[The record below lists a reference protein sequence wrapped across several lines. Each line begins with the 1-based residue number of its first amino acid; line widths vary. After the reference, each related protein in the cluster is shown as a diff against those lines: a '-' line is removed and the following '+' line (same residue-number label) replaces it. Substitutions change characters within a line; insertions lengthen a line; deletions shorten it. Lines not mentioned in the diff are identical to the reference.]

1 MLRKGFT
8 LTEVLVVLSILGLL
22 LGITLPAVQAVREA
36 SRQASCRN
44 NLQQLGLSLSNFI
57 STNRQFPNHR
67 TELRDKYQGRPVSVG
82 PFYQLAPALE
92 IPTRVEPLML
102 AHLTVRSN
110 GPFLPTPSVLQC
122 PSGYQ
127 GLGYRWNF
135 GTTFSFRWPRDTNF
149 FKLLDGADGVIRFT
163 PLKDSSITD
172 GLSHTAGFSE
182 HPPSA
187 KKFRI
192 EESVINGIIQGDI
205 EPFVQN
211 CEALRG
217 LGNVLSDRG
226 YPWLIN
232 MPSDIMYLHE
242 RLPNASDW
250 DCELHTYPANR
261 NGLELKHSISARSLH
276 KGLVHVSMLDGSVQT
291 VNDSVELLVW
301 NAWGSVS
308 GAD

>member
-57 STNRQFPNHR
+57 STNRRFPNHR
-67 TELRDKYQGRPVSVG
+67 TELRDKYQ
-82 PFYQLAPALE
+82 
-92 IPTRVEPLML
+92 
-102 AHLTVRSN
+102 
-110 GPFLPTPSVLQC
+110 TPSVLQC

>member
-1 MLRKGFT
+1 
-8 LTEVLVVLSILGLL
+8 
-22 LGITLPAVQAVREA
+22 
-36 SRQASCRN
+36 
-44 NLQQLGLSLSNFI
+44 
-57 STNRQFPNHR
+57 
-67 TELRDKYQGRPVSVG
+67 
-82 PFYQLAPALE
+82 
-92 IPTRVEPLML
+92 ML

-135 GTTFSFRWPRDTNF
+135 GTKFSFLWPRDTNF

-163 PLKDSSITD
+163 PLKESSITD

-226 YPWLIN
+226 YPWLTRD
-232 MPSDIMYLHE
+232 PGDIMYLHE
-242 RLPNASDW
+242 RTPNSPTW
-250 DCELHTYPANR
+250 DCELLASGPNASYR
-261 NGLELKHSISARSLH
+261 HSISARSLH
-276 KGLVHVSMLDGSVQT
+276 NGLVHISMLDGSVQT

>member
-1 MLRKGFT
+1 MHRKGFT
-8 LTEVLVVLSILGLL
+8 LTEVLIVLSILGLL

-36 SRQASCRN
+36 SRQVSCRN

-57 STNRQFPNHR
+57 STNRRFPNHR
-67 TELRDKYQGRPVSVG
+67 TELADKYQGRPVYVG
-82 PFYQLAPALE
+82 PFFQLARALE

-135 GTTFSFRWPRDTNF
+135 GTTFSFRPSRGTDLS
-149 FKLLDGADGVIRFT
+149 KLFDGAGGVIRFT

-192 EESVINGIIQGDI
+192 EESIINGMIQGDI

-226 YPWLIN
+226 YPWLTSN
-232 MPSDIMYLHE
+232 PVDIMYLHE
-242 RLPNASDW
+242 RPPNSPTW
-250 DCELHTYPANR
+250 DCELLASGPNASYR
-261 NGLELKHSISARSLH
+261 HSISARSLH

-291 VNDSVELLVW
+291 VNDSLELLVW